1 MRSSQQRNCVLAVL
15 MLMSALP
22 LNASKTTTASHPI
35 HSISSIRAQ
44 DPDDAS
50 TLESLR
56 EDVASH
62 PNDFVTFETQTAA
75 NRFIVEHG
83 VEAHRETEQRIVRR
97 GILGYWRSK
106 TLVVL
111 PSLSSANPR

>member
-1 MRSSQQRNCVLAVL
+1 MG
-15 MLMSALP
+15 MSALP
-22 LNASKTTTASHPI
+22 LKPSMTTTAYHPI
-35 HSISSIRAQ
+35 HPINSIRTQ

-56 EDVASH
+56 EDVANH

-83 VEAHRETEQRIVRR
+83 VEAHRETEQRIDRR
-97 GILGYWRSK
+97 GILGYSPGK
-106 TLVVL
+106 NTVGL
-111 PSLSSANPR
+111 PQLSSTNPR

>member
-1 MRSSQQRNCVLAVL
+1 MRSSQQRNCVIAVL
-15 MLMSALP
+15 MSMSALP

-35 HSISSIRAQ
+35 HPISSIRTQ

-56 EDVASH
+56 EDVANH

-75 NRFIVEHG
+75 NRFIVEHR
-83 VEAHRETEQRIVRR
+83 VEAHRQTEQSI
-97 GILGYWRSK
+97 G
-106 TLVVL
+106 L
-111 PSLSSANPR
+111 PSRS